1 MLKILQKFN
10 DGSILVS
17 DSAYSGEW
25 RETHEELVPME
36 FTGMR
41 VPEVSPKELVDRFN
55 SIFNDSK
62 PSGVMA
68 RYDCWGDIGVILRTL
83 DVMLAS
89 TLVPECSVDN
99 GAVTVGR
106 FAVSTTP
113 KVQRRL
119 QRFALNLL
127 TGRIGMEEDKTHR
140 FTFFWLDGVRDK
152 SRETCRLDE
161 WTNGQV
167 PREHFEALALAL
179 REMGLV
185 RSFDTTLIK
194 VTRADGKVLWGRI
207 DNGLR
212 IARVEEPDEMTIP
225 GTELVA
231 PKDAQERVDAL
242 QKYWVGVSD
251 SDNETMAFK
260 ARAVMA
266 WAISTLP
273 PQGKILTWFDEGGTG
288 KTSFINGF
296 NACFPSKSASV
307 NWEQINKGDFA
318 AGLEFSH
325 LIGKTVSFSD
335 ETCQL
340 AKMNGAL
347 NTLKAL
353 STGATVTARFGNSRN
368 AEVFLNPWQVI
379 FSNTG
384 SVFPKGY
391 AFERRL
397 VHMPKVQEVD
407 ARRFKEEMHGNET
420 LGDWLFSDAE
430 VGKTFMALAI
440 CGKRIWEEE
449 FQCKWPKELAKWD
462 GEEDD
467 TSDNQFCL
475 PPKDSDIYPEASAV
489 ADTLK
494 GQSKVFVN
502 GLRKLAR
509 VWNAADGWF
518 YGDHD
523 ADSSVTGRIPRTF
536 MLLDDKTPAFNST
549 HTACHDPATVSGFI
563 PDTDGVVRNFSKLLK
578 ELGVKSKTITRRGE
592 FYPGGPNSLKA
603 PHAED
608 SDRWKAVRIVL
619 GVQAYGPAVYE
630 APEVPSM
637 NEEDV
642 TPTITPGTETPS
654 NPITTGTATPSQ
666 PEPETQSVSRPVD
679 ETPIIPPVPSPI
691 RMPRPK
697 QKAIHKTFGAEG
709 DLIAVDPETKLPKGK
724 WSLKAKKDGIAS
736 TTNTWP
742 DGEEACAFI
751 PTGNTVLLDLDC
763 HGDGAS
769 GWDVL
774 NQEVGVYGTESFPTT
789 LGELTPS
796 GGIHLIYHVT
806 DTSFVERLKSV
817 SHVDGVEVDLKCGGK
832 GQAVCAGS
840 VTAKG
845 RYRICSLPE
854 GNVIAELSEAMK
866 SWLAHNG
873 YVSEDPLVI
882 ERRRREEEERRA
894 AVRAE
899 REARRTLGEEPSKP
913 AFLSEM
919 ESEFDAAIDSVATA
933 SSGGRN
939 SMLNEVSFKLF
950 SKSKKYYPDFMDED
964 WLDDGDLKERL
975 VSAGLESGLEKSEVI
990 ATVES
995 AWAGVFGGTTTVVAP
1010 AVASVIEPV
1019 VTPEED
1025 VEVQEVVNEDLK
1037 KASSKGESLFQAT
1050 GYEVDW
1056 RGNFHKTKTET
1067 KASQEELEAVHED
1080 DANDGW
1086 GNPVNSTE
1094 TKASQEEL
1102 ETIHENN
1109 EWGNGLFGP
1118 DEYDGWC
1125 KLVDKLNTSQ
1135 EELNDLHEDDDP
1147 YTNGSLFGDDGIDGW
1162 GNPDYETNYE
1172 IIPLDEET
1180 NTNQAL
1186 DDPHTNG
1193 SRFEDLFDEDES
1205 DGWVNPE
1212 YDVYEVN
1219 YPIIPLDEEIGIDD
1233 LGF

>member
-1 MLKILQKFN
+1 MLKILQTFN
-10 DGSILVS
+10 DGWIVR
-17 DSAYSGEW
+17 DSAYRGDFNEESHD
-25 RETHEELVPME
+25 ETVPMD

-41 VPEVSPKELVDRFN
+41 VPEVSPMELWEGYKSLDQDGIKGRIKN
-55 SIFNDSK
+55 WTSIGPVLS
-62 PSGVMA
+62 SM
-68 RYDCWGDIGVILRTL
+68 DIRLT
-83 DVMLAS
+83 S
-89 TLVPECSVDN
+89 TFVRERRAD
-99 GAVTVGR
+99 AVSVGR
-106 FAVSTTP
+106 FSVATAKDVDSA
-113 KVQRRL
+113 L
-119 QRFALNLL
+119 QHFALCLL
-127 TGRIGMEEDKTHR
+127 TGRIGMEEDKTKR
-140 FTFFWLDGVRDK
+140 LTYFLLDEQRCKGREPYNIEEQYRSTIPRDK
-152 SRETCRLDE
+152 FD
-161 WTNGQV
+161 GI
-167 PREHFEALALAL
+167 ALAL
-179 REMGLV
+179 REMRRV
-185 RSFDTTLIK
+185 RCFDPSLIK
-194 VTRADGKVLWGRI
+194 ITHPNGKVLWGRI
-207 DNGLR
+207 DNGLM
-212 IARVEEPDEMTIP
+212 VPVDEPDEMIIP

-231 PKDAQERVDAL
+231 PKDAQDRIDAL

-251 SDNETMAFK
+251 SHVDETMAFK
-260 ARAVMA
+260 ARAAMA

-273 PQGKILTWFDEGGTG
+273 PMGKIFTWFDTGGTG

-296 NACFPSKSASV
+296 DACFPSKAVSV
-307 NWEQINKGDFA
+307 NWDNINKGDFA
-318 AGLEFSH
+318 AGAEFSRM
-325 LIGKTVSFSD
+325 IGKTVSFSD

-347 NTLKAL
+347 NTLKLL
-353 STGATVTARFGNSRN
+353 STGSPVTARHGNGKFST
-368 AEVFLNPWQVI
+368 VYLNPWQVL

-397 VHMPKVQEVD
+397 VQMPKVPEVA
-407 ARRFKEEMHGNET
+407 ARRFKEEMHGDEK
-420 LGDWLFSDAE
+420 LGTWLFSDEE

-440 CGKRIWEEE
+440 CGKQIWEEE
-449 FQCKWPKELAKWD
+449 FHCEWPEELAKWD

-467 TSDNQFCL
+467 TSDDQFCL
-475 PPKDSDIYPEASAV
+475 PPNDSDIYPDCKAV

-494 GQSKVFVN
+494 SKSKLFVN

-509 VWNAADGWF
+509 VWNAADGFF

-523 ADSSVTGRIPRTF
+523 ADSSVTGRIPKTF
-536 MLLDDKTPAFNST
+536 MLLDDKTPAFNASL
-549 HTACHDPATVSGFI
+549 TAGHDPATVSGFI
-563 PDTDGVVRNFSKLLK
+563 PDTPDGTVKNFEKMLK
-578 ELGVKSKTITRRGE
+578 EFDVEFKPITKKPE
-592 FYPGGPNSLKA
+592 LYTGGPISTRA
-603 PHAED
+603 PHTKE
-608 SDRWKAVRIVL
+608 SSTWKAVRIVL

-630 APEVPSM
+630 APEV
-637 NEEDV
+637 EHQEDAS
-642 TPTITPGTETPS
+642 TTTIPTGTETPVVI
-654 NPITTGTATPSQ
+654 P
-666 PEPETQSVSRPVD
+666 PVD

-845 RYRICSLPE
+845 KYRICSLPE

-882 ERRRREEEERRA
+882 ERRRRAEEERRA

-899 REARRTLGEEPSKP
+899 RDARRTLGEEPSKP

-975 VSAGLESGLEKSEVI
+975 VAAGLESGLEKSEVI

-1067 KASQEELEAVHED
+1067 KASQEELE
-1080 DANDGW
+1080 
-1086 GNPVNSTE
+1086 
-1094 TKASQEEL
+1094 
-1102 ETIHENN
+1102 TIHENN

-1147 YTNGSLFGDDGIDGW
+1147 YTNDSLFGDDGIDGW